1 VTGARPEVSGGDRP
15 SRCVSDS
22 LDRATGLAR
31 LGRRDRGTQP
41 AVGES
46 SDAVESLRPVAAQ
59 PDLEWL
65 LHRLWID
72 AHAVEH
78 ESVESMRHLLA
89 RPPRP
94 QERDDLL
101 DQLPPVARP
110 DTERESFVRLVDAG
124 HEAEQYPSAGELIE
138 LRERLGEDHGVAT
151 ERHDVGTQLEPF

>member
-1 VTGARPEVSGGDRP
+1 MIRRDRP

-22 LDRATGLAR
+22 LDRAAGLAG

-46 SDAVESLRPVAAQ
+46 PDAVESLRSVAAK

-65 LHRLWID
+65 LHRLRTD
-72 AHAVEH
+72 THVVEH
-78 ESVESMRHLLA
+78 KSFELMRHRLS
-89 RPPRP
+89 RPPRA

-110 DTERESFVRLVDAG
+110 DTEREPFVRLVDAG
-124 HEAEQYPSAGELIE
+124 HKAEKYPSAGELIE
-138 LRERLGEDHGVAT
+138 LRE
-151 ERHDVGTQLEPF
+151 